1 VRLSGSADGPAFL
14 ELELEGFLELVSAA
28 QPAPAAGSAAAMTV
42 ALAAGLCAMAA
53 RLSTRQMPDAPG
65 LVVAAEQLRDR
76 AATLCQADAEAF
88 GRLVSAIRELR
99 GPDLDGR
106 RRRITEALSQA
117 TEVPLAIAETGA
129 GVASLAARIAEC
141 GNPNLLGDAVAAV
154 LLAEAGARAAAT
166 LVLVNLKGLP
176 DERASR
182 VKRLMAEIAESAR
195 RAGRHV
201 ESFETVAGA
210 EGHLNGAV

>member
-1 VRLSGSADGPAFL
+1 L
-14 ELELEGFLELVSAA
+14 ELALEGFLELVSAA
-28 QPAPAAGSAAAMTV
+28 EPTPAGGSAAAMTV

-53 RLSTRQMPDAPG
+53 RLSTRQLPDAPG
-65 LVVAAEQLRDR
+65 IVVAAEQLRDR

-88 GRLVSAIRELR
+88 GRLVSATRELR
-99 GPDLDGR
+99 EPDPDGR
-106 RRRITEALSQA
+106 RRRITEALLQA
-117 TEVPLAIAETGA
+117 TEVPLAIVETGA
-129 GVASLAARIAEC
+129 GVASLAARIAER
-141 GNPNLLGDAVAAV
+141 GNPNLLGDAVAAA

-182 VKRLMAEIAESAR
+182 VKRLIEEIAESAR

-201 ESFETVAGA
+201 ES
-210 EGHLNGAV
+210 